1 MDKQESPVKQP
12 TGEKQSTT
20 PALIS
25 DYDEGLIGWE
35 GVDDPLNPQYELLL
49 VLVRVLEHF

>member
-12 TGEKQSTT
+12 AVEKQSTT

-35 GVDDPLNPQYELLL
+35 GLDDPLNPQYELLP
-49 VLVRVLEHF
+49 VLVCMLEHF

>member
-12 TGEKQSTT
+12 NGEKQVPVTT

-35 GVDDPLNPQYELLL
+35 DPDDPLNPQ
-49 VLVRVLEHF
+49 